1 MSYVRIEESQGVL
14 RLLIAIALVLVLAQV
29 LGGPVALENTVNL
42 IKQTLEG
49 TLAFLIQIVYLI
61 VQLLEGA

>member
-49 TLAFLIQIVYLI
+49 TLAFLLQIVYLI
-61 VQLLEGA
+61 VQLLEGV